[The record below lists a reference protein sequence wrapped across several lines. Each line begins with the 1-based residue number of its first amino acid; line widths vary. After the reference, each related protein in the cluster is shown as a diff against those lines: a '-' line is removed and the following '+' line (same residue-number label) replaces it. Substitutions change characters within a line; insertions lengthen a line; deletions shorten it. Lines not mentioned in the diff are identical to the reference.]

1 MGIHER
7 EVRWEGWEGK
17 SDNSVRMKTK
27 YFTHFTIE
35 SVPKEL
41 QQHPGICLRATGLS
55 GVQDGA
61 VSALLHLLLHDLCQ
75 SSRPPDKKRWK
86 KIVTCVICPEIK
98 HIQTDLAF

>member
-1 MGIHER
+1 MGSGDER
-7 EVRWEGWEGK
+7 ERWEEWEEKG
-17 SDNSVRMKTK
+17 DNSVRMKTK

-61 VSALLHLLLHDLCQ
+61 VSALLHLLLHDLGQ
-75 SSRPPDKKRWK
+75 SSHPPDKKRPK
-86 KIVTCVICPEIK
+86 KNCDMHYLSKDKTHPN
-98 HIQTDLAF
+98 